1 GSNICVGFIFTVIF
15 VSGVPLVW
23 ALIRVWG
30 DMVLMIDNLRITL
43 PLIVVLF
50 KFIIIR
56 WKRKVLL
63 SIINMMAE
71 DWISL
76 KLNTERDVMIKRARS
91 ARLLII
97 FGFVL
102 MSFAFIMLIIF
113 PCFDIQIRHITN
125 LTDRKKPLP
134 LQTYYF
140 YDTDKSPQF
149 ELTFLVQAVTI
160 SLAGIIYTSVDAFLG
175 LVIFHICG
183 QLENFRRRLVK
194 LILCKN
200 FNRALNN
207 SIVYHLRLIR
217 FADNIEKTFSLM
229 MLGLVIYFGIVFC
242 LCGFLLVSV
251 VTDQN
256 INHANVAQACYM
268 AIAALILLTHTFLY
282 CGAGEL
288 IIGQSCHQTLYP
300 FIIESCCLRG
310 KPRSNSFFEALLPII
325 KMMAEDWVTLKLD
338 TERNVMMKRAR
349 TARLIVICGYVLMIL
364 AFTVIIIF
372 PCFGV
377 PFRRLTNLT
386 DRDKPLPLQTY
397 YFYDTDKSPQ
407 FELTLVI
414 QAITIFLAAV
424 TYTSV
429 DAFLGL
435 TILHIC
441 GQLENYRSRLV
452 NLVSCK
458 DFNNALRSNV
468 IAHLRLIRF
477 ASKIEDTFT
486 LMMLGL
492 VFYFGIVFCLYGFL
506 LLTVVTDDE
515 TSGIP
520 FSQILYAIVGITSLL
535 THTFLYCGAGEL
547 ITEQC
552 EAIYR
557 TLNDLEW
564 YKLESKKARCLIL
577 LMTRASEPFRFTA
590 GKIIPLTMTTFC
602 SLLKTSASYISF
614 LLANRG

>member
-1 GSNICVGFIFTVIF
+1 
-15 VSGVPLVW
+15 
-23 ALIRVWG
+23 
-30 DMVLMIDNLRITL
+30 
-43 PLIVVLF
+43 
-50 KFIIIR
+50 
-56 WKRKVLL
+56 
-63 SIINMMAE
+63 MAE
-71 DWISL
+71 DW
-76 KLNTERDVMIKRARS
+76 M
-91 ARLLII
+91 
-97 FGFVL
+97 
-102 MSFAFIMLIIF
+102 
-113 PCFDIQIRHITN
+113 
-125 LTDRKKPLP
+125 
-134 LQTYYF
+134 
-140 YDTDKSPQF
+140 
-149 ELTFLVQAVTI
+149 
-160 SLAGIIYTSVDAFLG
+160 
-175 LVIFHICG
+175 
-183 QLENFRRRLVK
+183 
-194 LILCKN
+194 
-200 FNRALNN
+200 
-207 SIVYHLRLIR
+207 
-217 FADNIEKTFSLM
+217 
-229 MLGLVIYFGIVFC
+229 
-242 LCGFLLVSV
+242 
-251 VTDQN
+251 
-256 INHANVAQACYM
+256 
-268 AIAALILLTHTFLY
+268 
-282 CGAGEL
+282 
-288 IIGQSCHQTLYP
+288 
-300 FIIESCCLRG
+300 
-310 KPRSNSFFEALLPII
+310 
-325 KMMAEDWVTLKLD
+325 TLKLD

-414 QAITIFLAAV
+414 QAITIFLAAI

-435 TILHIC
+435 IILHIC
-441 GQLENYRSRLV
+441 GQLENYRSRLI

-477 ASKIEDTFT
+477 AGKIEDTFT

-515 TSGIP
+515 TNGIP
-520 FSQILYAIVGITSLL
+520 FSQILYAMVGIANLL
-535 THTFLYCGAGEL
+535 IHTFLYCGAGEL
-547 ITEQC
+547 ITKQC

-577 LMTRASEPFRFTA
+577 LMTRASEPFHFTA

-614 LLANRG
+614 LLAYRS

>member
-1 GSNICVGFIFTVIF
+1 
-15 VSGVPLVW
+15 
-23 ALIRVWG
+23 
-30 DMVLMIDNLRITL
+30 
-43 PLIVVLF
+43 
-50 KFIIIR
+50 
-56 WKRKVLL
+56 
-63 SIINMMAE
+63 MMAE

-102 MSFAFIMLIIF
+102 MTFAFIMLIIF

-160 SLAGIIYTSVDAFLG
+160 SLAALYRAMCD
-175 LVIFHICG
+175 
-183 QLENFRRRLVK
+183 LEWYK
-194 LILCKN
+194 LESSKA
-200 FNRALNN
+200 R
-207 SIVYHLRLIR
+207 S
-217 FADNIEKTFSLM
+217 
-229 MLGLVIYFGIVFC
+229 
-242 LCGFLLVSV
+242 
-251 VTDQN
+251 
-256 INHANVAQACYM
+256 
-268 AIAALILLTHTFLY
+268 LILLIIRANEPFHITAGKIVPLTMTTFCSLLKTS
-282 CGAGEL
+282 AGYISFL
-288 IIGQSCHQTLYP
+288 LAKTL
-300 FIIESCCLRG
+300 
-310 KPRSNSFFEALLPII
+310 LLII
-325 KMMAEDWVTLKLD
+325 KMMAEDWMTLKLD

-414 QAITIFLAAV
+414 QAITIFLAAI

-441 GQLENYRSRLV
+441 GQLENYRSRLI

-477 ASKIEDTFT
+477 FAVLLYI
-486 LMMLGL
+486 
-492 VFYFGIVFCLYGFL
+492 FYVH
-506 LLTVVTDDE
+506 VK
-515 TSGIP
+515 
-520 FSQILYAIVGITSLL
+520 
-535 THTFLYCGAGEL
+535 
-547 ITEQC
+547 C

-577 LMTRASEPFRFTA
+577 LMTRASEPFHFTA

-602 SLLKTSASYISF
+602 SERLLPFQAYYFYDIDKSPQFEIALVIQAATMFLGGMTYTSVDAFLGLLILHICGQLENFKHRLTNLTSCKDFDSALCNNVRTHLRIIRFANNIEDIFALLMLGLVFYFGIVFCLFGFLFVTVITGNEIGHMSLTRVCFLVIGIFTLLAHTFLYCGAGEIIAEQVKLQYFYLLKQINYKLAFFNLFYIVIN
-614 LLANRG
+614 LHLCICIHTL